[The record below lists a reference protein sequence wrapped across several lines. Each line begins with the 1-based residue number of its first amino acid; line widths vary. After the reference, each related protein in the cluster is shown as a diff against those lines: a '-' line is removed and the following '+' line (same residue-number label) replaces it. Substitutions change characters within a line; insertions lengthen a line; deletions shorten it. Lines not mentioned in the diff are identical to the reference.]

1 MHISHR
7 VLHYTARLQ
16 VPAVFELGKQS
27 LEVMPRPIGSA
38 LKGICVIIK
47 ERKLFRQF
55 LHESLN
61 LPDTNLPVSS
71 NSYQEIIRF
80 DKNAGQNKQ
89 LKNRFYP

>member
-1 MHISHR
+1 M
-7 VLHYTARLQ
+7 V
-16 VPAVFELGKQS
+16 
-27 LEVMPRPIGSA
+27 
-38 LKGICVIIK
+38 IK

-80 DKNAGQNKQ
+80 DKKEGAKQ
-89 LKNRFYP
+89 TAQKPLLPVRQLFYSRAFYAHCNSHSSTDA